1 MKNPNISIEKFIEE
15 TVTAIKVQ
23 VGGEKVICALSG
35 GVDSSVAAALVHRAV
50 GDQLTC
56 FFVDHGLLRQD
67 EPAEVAAI
75 YTHQGLK
82 VVQIDA
88 RERFL
93 DRLKGVTAPEEKRKI
108 IGAQFIREFE
118 TAAKQV
124 GAAKFLVQGT
134 IYPDVLESGSK
145 GDVTVK
151 THHNVGGLPEGLI
164 FELCEPLRQLYK
176 DQVRAV
182 GLKLGLPEKM
192 VQRQPFPGP
201 GLGIRVLGEVT
212 EERLAILRQADAILR
227 EEIAT
232 AGLDKDIWQYFA
244 LLPGVRSVGVRD
256 GARTYQ
262 ELVAIRAVTS
272 VDAMTADWARIPW
285 PVLERI
291 AQRILQEVD
300 QVNRVVYDI
309 TPKPPGTIE
318 WE

>member
-1 MKNPNISIEKFIEE
+1 MRKQNLSVETFIEE
-15 TVTAIKVQ
+15 TINSIKAL

-75 YTHQGLK
+75 YAHQGLK
-82 VVQIDA
+82 VLLIDA
-88 RERFL
+88 RKRFL
-93 DRLKGVTAPEEKRKI
+93 DRLKGVTDPEEKRKI

-124 GAAKFLVQGT
+124 GAVKYLVQGT
-134 IYPDVLESGSK
+134 IYPDVMESGSK

-151 THHNVGGLPEGLI
+151 THHNVGGLPEGLH

-176 DQVRAV
+176 DEVRAV

-192 VQRQPFPGP
+192 VLRQPFPGP

-212 EERLAILRQADAILR
+212 EERLAILRKADAILR
-227 EEIAT
+227 EEIAA
-232 AGLDKDIWQYFA
+232 AGLERDIWQYFA
-244 LLPGVRSVGVRD
+244 LLPGVRSVGQKD
-256 GARTYQ
+256 GRRTYQ
-262 ELVAIRAVTS
+262 ELIAIRAVTS
-272 VDAMTADWARIPW
+272 TRTVIADWVRLPW
-285 PVLERI
+285 PVLERLS
-291 AQRILQEVD
+291 QRILAEVD
-300 QVNRVVYDI
+300 QVNRVVYDL